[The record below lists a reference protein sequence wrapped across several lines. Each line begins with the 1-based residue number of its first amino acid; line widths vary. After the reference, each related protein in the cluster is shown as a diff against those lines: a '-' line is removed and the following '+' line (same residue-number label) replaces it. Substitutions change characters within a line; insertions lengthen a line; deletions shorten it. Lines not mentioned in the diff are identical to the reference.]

1 MRDMIFY
8 VFIYIPSTR
17 RRGILSIRILALLKF
32 GGNDYLLAGDDY
44 LPALPWFDNAGL
56 NKRTE
61 LTIMK
66 IERTA
71 VIAALS
77 VIVGLGIVGVSPAF
91 ATDWNTFNSANS
103 ALKSVQDWEYN
114 NGGST
119 WESQRVKHSLEDTM
133 DRALNTNSSWNE

>member
-1 MRDMIFY
+1 M
-8 VFIYIPSTR
+8 
-17 RRGILSIRILALLKF
+17 
-32 GGNDYLLAGDDY
+32 AGDDY
-44 LPALPWFDNAGL
+44 LPALPWFDNADL